1 MLHQLQRLQAQNV
14 RDAKEFNALTDSL
27 ANLLLLRS
35 AVASAGLVAPS
46 GAGGE
51 SCMVTLEV
59 PAACCAPLCA
69 CVLMM
74 YTLVLQEDSSRGAA
88 QRVRATHTAPLDI

>member
-1 MLHQLQRLQAQNV
+1 MHGGSQALAAAPDTCKVLRNILRNIKDVPHQLQRLQAQNV

-51 SCMVTLEV
+51 SCMVTHEV

-69 CVLMM
+69 YV
-74 YTLVLQEDSSRGAA
+74 
-88 QRVRATHTAPLDI
+88 